1 MAAFLSQENRAMR
14 SSLHDISFA
23 ALGRKSFCLKIRWTT
38 SNLILSRLQRWCYS
52 TRRQLNPRQVKVE
65 LQSTSQTKDP
75 FYVVRKGDLVGVY
88 KSFKECQEQLSA
100 FVS

>member
-1 MAAFLSQENRAMR
+1 M
-14 SSLHDISFA
+14 
-23 ALGRKSFCLKIRWTT
+23 
-38 SNLILSRLQRWCYS
+38 
-52 TRRQLNPRQVKVE
+52 E
-65 LQSTSQTKDP
+65 LQSTSQKKDP